1 MKVNFEQKKKNA
13 NRCQILSK
21 ILFINLFTLLK
32 IEMATIYRFL
42 DINI

>member
-1 MKVNFEQKKKNA
+1 MKVNFEQKKNA

-21 ILFINLFTLLK
+21 ILFTNLFTFLK